1 MTALNIIVGISGGVD
16 SAVAALLLKEQGH
29 HVTGI
34 FMQNWQ
40 TDADDPYCTAD
51 QDFKDAKTVCEQ
63 LQIPL
68 QMVNFAAEYWQ
79 RVFQHFLDE
88 YAAGR
93 TPNPD
98 ILCNKEIK
106 FKAFL
111 DYARESGADFIATGH
126 YARKDFVNN
135 KYRLLKGVD
144 ASKDQSYFL
153 YTLGQEQ
160 LQYSLFPVG
169 ALTKKEVRAIAARAG
184 LVNQA
189 KKDSTGICFI
199 GERKFKNFLNEYL
212 LAKPGDII
220 DTENNLIGRHDGL
233 MFYTFGQRQGLGIG
247 GRKGASEAPW
257 YVVKK
262 DIEHNVLVVAQDSN
276 HPWLLGTILHCQDLH
291 WVAGCAPLKAS
302 FSCRAK
308 IRYRQEDQECV
319 VRKVN
324 GDVKGDLY
332 KVEFT
337 VPQRAITPGQSVVFY
352 VGEECL
358 GGGVI
363 ENERINE
370 RNFEC

>member
-1 MTALNIIVGISGGVD
+1 MTALNIVVGISGGVD

-29 HVTGI
+29 NVTGI
-34 FMQNWQ
+34 FMQNWRS
-40 TDADDPYCTAD
+40 DADDPYCTAD
-51 QDFKDAKTVCEQ
+51 QDFRDAKAVCEQ
-63 LQIPL
+63 IQIPL
-68 QMVNFAAEYWQ
+68 QMVNFATEYWQ

-88 YAAGR
+88 YATGR

-111 DYARESGADFIATGH
+111 DHARESGADYIATGH
-126 YARKDFVNN
+126 YVRKDFIDN

-144 ASKDQSYFL
+144 AGKDQSYFL

-160 LQYSLFPVG
+160 LKHSLFPVG
-169 ALTKKEVRAIAARAG
+169 ALTKKEVRVIAARAG
-184 LVNQA
+184 LINQA

-220 DTENNLIGRHDGL
+220 DTENKLIGRHDGL
-233 MFYTFGQRQGLGIG
+233 MFYTLGQRQGLGIG

-262 DIEHNVLVVAQDSN
+262 DIERNILIVAQDSN
-276 HPWLLGTILHCQDLH
+276 HPWLLGAILQCQDVH
-291 WVAGCAPLKAS
+291 WVVGNAPLEAS

-319 VRKVN
+319 VRKA
-324 GDVKGDLY
+324 DGDLKGNLY
-332 KVEFT
+332 EVEFI

-352 VGEECL
+352 AGEECL

-363 ENERINE
+363 GGNVEL
-370 RNFEC
+370 